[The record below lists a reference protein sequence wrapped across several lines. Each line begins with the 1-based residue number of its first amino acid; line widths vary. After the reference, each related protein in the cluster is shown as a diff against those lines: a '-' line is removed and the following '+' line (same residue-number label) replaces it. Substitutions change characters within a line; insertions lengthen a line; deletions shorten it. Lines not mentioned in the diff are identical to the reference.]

1 MTAPSTGIAER
12 LESFDLGDYA
22 RKNTRTLSI
31 VGGAVFVLAA
41 GIWLWISSANR
52 KEAFAQQAL
61 AQARVSA
68 ESGNLPLAASDLA
81 RLVERFGGTHAAD
94 QAAIMLAQVR
104 LLQGQRDV
112 AINDLQRF
120 VRSSHPGYV
129 KASAYSLLGN
139 GLEDARKLREAGEAY
154 RQAAASTNLDF
165 LKATYL
171 LDAGRVLAAAGDTT
185 GARAAFGEVLS
196 KYGRLDQATEARVRM
211 AEVGGEVPAPP
222 ASPDNN

>member
-1 MTAPSTGIAER
+1 MTAPSAGIAER
-12 LESFDLGDYA
+12 LEGFDFGDYA
-22 RKNTRTLSI
+22 RKNTRTLAI
-31 VGGAVFVLAA
+31 LGGAVFLAAA
-41 GIWLWISSANR
+41 GIWLWITSANR

-61 AQARVSA
+61 GQARVSA

-81 RLVERFGGTHAAD
+81 RLVDRFSGTHAAD

-120 VRSSHPGYV
+120 VRSRRPAYV

-139 GLEDARKLREAGEAY
+139 GLEDAGKLREAGEAY
-154 RQAAASTNLDF
+154 RQAAAAANLDF

-185 GARAAFGEVLS
+185 AARAAFGEVLG
-196 KYGRLDQATEARVRM
+196 KYGQLDQATEARVRM
-211 AEVGGEVPAPP
+211 AEVGGQVSDTLTAPQ
-222 ASPDNN
+222 AH